1 MLSVVADV
9 ARPPRAVFLR
19 GDESEVESNGRYG
32 EAPARLCL
40 CETARQPA
48 RGPDLVL
55 SSCQV
60 ECKFCSG
67 TSAMGPARQWPFGAV
82 RSSSLGS
89 PLTRGHS
96 GSSAAAF

>member
-1 MLSVVADV
+1 M

-19 GDESEVESNGRYG
+19 GDESEVESNGGCG
-32 EAPARLCL
+32 EAPTRLCL

-89 PLTRGHS
+89 PLTRRHGR
-96 GSSAAAF
+96 SSAVAF